1 VLPLDLDNGSAMM
14 RPIQASQDGQLYAI
28 SHQGLRVYLDYLGGL
43 RLSFEHDDGSLRQS
57 MVLSPQEATGLRELL
72 NQNQAAQPA
81 DE

>member
-1 VLPLDLDNGSAMM
+1 MM
-14 RPIQASQDGQLYAI
+14 RPIHASQDGRLYAI

-57 MVLSPQEATGLRELL
+57 MVLSPQETTGLRELL
-72 NQNQAAQPA
+72 NQHQAAQAA